1 MAIEEVDELDA
12 ELEDEGGAERP
23 RGGGKKKL
31 VLLSLLGVVG
41 LAAVG
46 GGAYFAMGMLAG
58 GADGEA
64 DVEGEQVAEYQEPAA
79 AQDKGPPIYFDMEPP
94 ITVNFQ
100 REGRARFLQV
110 SMSVMAREERAI
122 EDLEQHMPVVRNN
135 LNMLFSSQDPQALN
149 TRDGKENLRDE
160 TLSEVQKV
168 LKRETGSPGVENVFF
183 TSFVMQ

>member
-46 GGAYFAMGMLAG
+46 GGAYFAMGLLAG

-110 SMSVMAREERAI
+110 SMSVMAREEKAI
-122 EDLEQHMPVVRNN
+122 EHLEQHMPVVRNN
-135 LNMLFSSQDPQALN
+135 LNMLFSSQDYAIIS
-149 TRDGKENLRDE
+149 TREGKEALRQSALTE
-160 TLSEVQKV
+160 IQTV
-168 LKRETGSPGVENVFF
+168 LNQRAGSAGVEEVYF